1 MAAKILVIDD
11 AVHIRRLIM
20 RMLERGDYTTVQ
32 AGNGRE
38 GLQVLKQEMPDVV
51 TCDIS
56 MPVMDGY
63 QFLIA
68 AKNNPETEHIPVV
81 IVTALGHQGEIN
93 KATDLGADACLTK
106 PFSSSHLREVI
117 DTVLNR

>member
-1 MAAKILVIDD
+1 MVAKVLVIDD

-20 RMLERGDYTTVQ
+20 RMLEQDNYTTVQ

-63 QFLIA
+63 QFLMA
-68 AKNNPETEHIPVV
+68 AKNNPETEHIPIV
-81 IVTALGHQGEIN
+81 IVTALGQEGEIN
-93 KATDLGADACLTK
+93 KATELGADACLTK
-106 PFSSSHLREVI
+106 PFSSSHLREVLEA
-117 DTVLNR
+117 VLDR

>member
-1 MAAKILVIDD
+1 MVAKVLVIDD

-20 RMLERGDYTTVQ
+20 RMLEHDNYTTVQ

-63 QFLIA
+63 QFLMA
-68 AKNNPETEHIPVV
+68 AKNNPETEHIPIV
-81 IVTALGHQGEIN
+81 IVTALGQEGEIN
-93 KATDLGADACLTK
+93 KATELGADACLTK
-106 PFSSSHLREVI
+106 PFSSSHLREVLEA
-117 DTVLNR
+117 VLNR

>member
-1 MAAKILVIDD
+1 MAHKVLVIDD

-20 RMLERGDYTTVQ
+20 RMLEQGYTTLQ

-38 GLQVLKQEMPDVV
+38 GLQVLEQEMPDVV

-63 QFLIA
+63 QFLMA
-68 AKNNPETEHIPVV
+68 AKKNPETQHIPVV
-81 IVTALGHQGEIN
+81 IVTALGQAGEIN
-93 KATDLGADACLTK
+93 KATELGADACITK

-117 DTVLNR
+117 EIVLNK

>member
-1 MAAKILVIDD
+1 MTAKVLVIDD

-32 AGNGRE
+32 AGDGRE

-63 QFLIA
+63 QFLMA
-68 AKNNPETEHIPVV
+68 AKNNPDTEHIPVV
-81 IVTALGHQGEIN
+81 IVTALGQEGEIN

-117 DTVLNR
+117 DAVLNK

>member
-1 MAAKILVIDD
+1 MVAKVLVIDD
-11 AVHIRRLIM
+11 AVHIRRLII
-20 RMLERGDYTTVQ
+20 RMLEHDNYTAVQ

-63 QFLIA
+63 QFLMA
-68 AKNNPETEHIPVV
+68 AKNNPETEHIPIV
-81 IVTALGHQGEIN
+81 IVTALGQEGEIN
-93 KATDLGADACLTK
+93 KATELGADACLTK
-106 PFSSSHLREVI
+106 PFSSSHLREVL